1 MAGDR
6 KLRNYMFIFSFL
18 ANYWLSMKYQHM
30 KVFPQIAA
38 YVLET
43 HPFAVVSL
51 NAKKKES
58 QTNREVFLYPR
69 DKCCVSKTLNNL
81 PTSSQRFKSGSVAVG
96 HLFLKR
102 HFSIL
107 GFLLNLA

>member
-30 KVFPQIAA
+30 KVFPQIPA

-51 NAKKKES
+51 NAKKKRKKPKK
-58 QTNREVFLYPR
+58 QGG
-69 DKCCVSKTLNNL
+69 VSL
-81 PTSSQRFKSGSVAVG
+81 S
-96 HLFLKR
+96 
-102 HFSIL
+102 
-107 GFLLNLA
+107 